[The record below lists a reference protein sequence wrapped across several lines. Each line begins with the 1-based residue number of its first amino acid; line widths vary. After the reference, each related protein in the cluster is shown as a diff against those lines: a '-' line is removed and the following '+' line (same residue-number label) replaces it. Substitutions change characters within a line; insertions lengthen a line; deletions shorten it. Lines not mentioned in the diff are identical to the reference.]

1 MIRDRIVV
9 GLRDGKLAEK
19 LLLDSELTLEKP
31 VNQARQSETI
41 KKQQAVVRGLHE
53 EENNAKVDAV
63 SRQRKLKPRPEG
75 PTCKQNNS

>member
-9 GLRDGKLAEK
+9 GLQDGKLAEK
-19 LLLDSELTLEKP
+19 LQLDSELTLEKA
-31 VNQARQSETI
+31 VNQAQQSEAV

-63 SRQRKLKPRPEG
+63 SRQRKLKPRPES
-75 PTCKQNNS
+75 PTR